1 MKFRGKANKSSVSY
15 AVLSNTIVL
24 VLVGMFLLLFLH
36 INAITN
42 ILKEKIN
49 VIVELNDNVSRASID
64 KLKAVVQSNEMVV
77 ENSVEFIPNTEAYK
91 VMKGALQT
99 DTSGL
104 GNPFKDVIIY
114 NVKSEF
120 YSDDNLKQIAAE
132 IDKNPIVDE
141 VFYENILI
149 DNIKSNLKKASFGIL
164 ILAIIFIVLSII
176 IMYNTLN
183 LSFYADRFEIKTM
196 EIIGARDS
204 FIRQPYIKLAGK
216 IAIRSFLISSFI
228 ILLIVGGV
236 WHYIDGMQ
244 DVIKWYFV
252 AIILAVIFVF
262 AITITIIATI
272 RIVNKYLSKE
282 IGDMYQ

>member
-1 MKFRGKANKSSVSY
+1 MKFRGTDNKSSVSY

-24 VLVGMFLLLFLH
+24 VLVGLFLLLFLH

-49 VIVELNDNVSRASID
+49 VIVELNGDVSRSSID
-64 KLKAVVQSNEMVV
+64 KLKTTVQANEMVV

-99 DTSGL
+99 ETSGL
-104 GNPFKDVIIY
+104 GNPFKDVIVY
-114 NVKSEF
+114 NIKSEY
-120 YSDDNLKQIAAE
+120 YSDENLKKIAEE
-132 IDKNPIVDE
+132 IKRNPIVDE

-149 DNIKSNLKKASFGIL
+149 DNIKSNLKKASLGIL
-164 ILAIIFIVLSII
+164 ILAIIFIVLSVI

-216 IAIRSFLISSFI
+216 VAFRSFLISSLI
-228 ILLIVGGV
+228 ILVILGGT
-236 WHYIDGMQ
+236 WQYIDGMQ

-252 AIILAVIFVF
+252 GMVIAVLFIF

>member
-1 MKFRGKANKSSVSY
+1 MKFRGTANKSSVSY

-24 VLVGMFLLLFLH
+24 VLVGLFLLLFLH

-49 VIVELNDNVSRASID
+49 VIVEMNDNVSESSIE
-64 KLKAVVQSNEMVV
+64 KLRSTIQANEMVV
-77 ENSVEFIPNTEAYK
+77 ENSVEYIPNTEAYK

-104 GNPFKDVIIY
+104 GNPFKDVIVY
-114 NVKSEF
+114 NVKSEY
-120 YSDDNLKQIAAE
+120 YSDENLKKIAGE
-132 IDKNPIVDE
+132 IKKSTIVDE

-149 DNIKSNLKKASFGIL
+149 DNIKSNLTKASFGIL
-164 ILAIIFIVLSII
+164 ILAIIFIVLSVI

-216 IAIRSFLISSFI
+216 VAIRSFLISSII
-228 ILLIVGGV
+228 ILLILGGT

-252 AIILAVIFVF
+252 GMVISVLFIF

-282 IGDMYQ
+282 IGDMYE

>member
-1 MKFRGKANKSSVSY
+1 MKFRGTDNKSSVSY

-24 VLVGMFLLLFLH
+24 VLVGLFLLLFLH

-49 VIVELNDNVSRASID
+49 VIVELNGDVSRSSID
-64 KLKAVVQSNEMVV
+64 KLKTTVQANEMVV

-99 DTSGL
+99 ETSGL
-104 GNPFKDVIIY
+104 GNPFKDVIVY
-114 NVKSEF
+114 NIKSEY
-120 YSDDNLKQIAAE
+120 YSDENLKKIAEE
-132 IDKNPIVDE
+132 IKRNPIVDE

-149 DNIKSNLKKASFGIL
+149 DNIKSNLKKASLGIL
-164 ILAIIFIVLSII
+164 ILAIIFIVLSVI

-216 IAIRSFLISSFI
+216 VAFRSFLISSLI
-228 ILLIVGGV
+228 ILVILGST
-236 WHYIDGMQ
+236 WQYIDGMQ

-252 AIILAVIFVF
+252 GMVIAVLFIF

>member
-1 MKFRGKANKSSVSY
+1 MKFRGTDNKSSVSY

-24 VLVGMFLLLFLH
+24 VLVGLFLLLFLH

-49 VIVELNDNVSRASID
+49 VIVELNGDVSRSSID
-64 KLKAVVQSNEMVV
+64 KLKTIVQANEMVV

-99 DTSGL
+99 ETSGL
-104 GNPFKDVIIY
+104 GNPFKDVIVY
-114 NVKSEF
+114 NIKSEY
-120 YSDDNLKQIAAE
+120 YSDENLKKIAEE
-132 IDKNPIVDE
+132 IKRNPIVDE

-149 DNIKSNLKKASFGIL
+149 DNIKSNLKKASLGIL
-164 ILAIIFIVLSII
+164 ILAIIFIVLSVI

-216 IAIRSFLISSFI
+216 VAFRSFLISSLI
-228 ILLIVGGV
+228 ILVILGGT
-236 WHYIDGMQ
+236 WQYIDGMQ

-252 AIILAVIFVF
+252 GMVIAVLFIF